1 MSNDARVTKNIV
13 ELLEDGKK
21 GFAHAADKLA
31 DSNRADLAP
40 MFREF
45 SEQRAGF
52 AAELTAMAAAYG
64 DEVEEHG
71 SVKGKIHRGWM
82 AVKDALSGSDPDGEV
97 SEADAKFVPMR
108 DALSGR

>member
-40 MFREF
+40 MFPEF
-45 SEQRAGF
+45 SGQGAGF
-52 AAELTAMAAAYG
+52 AAELTAMAAAYRL
-64 DEVEEHG
+64 EVEEHG
-71 SVKGKIHRGWM
+71 SV
-82 AVKDALSGSDPDGEV
+82 
-97 SEADAKFVPMR
+97 
-108 DALSGR
+108 